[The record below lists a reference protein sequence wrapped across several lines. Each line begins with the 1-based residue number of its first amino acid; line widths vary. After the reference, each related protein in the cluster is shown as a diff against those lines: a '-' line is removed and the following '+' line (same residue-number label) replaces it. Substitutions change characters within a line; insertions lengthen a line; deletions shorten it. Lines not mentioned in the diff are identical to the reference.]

1 MKCTRSLNNVAIIL
15 NLISSISL
23 IQRTSADL
31 SEDYLN
37 ELRQNYLKSIALV
50 SNKSSD
56 IIYDNCNSYLKAY
69 GKESSEFI
77 KCSIERAR
85 PFRLCEKCVV
95 NYQKAVQVFA
105 DIYSNDEQKD
115 GCRALLLD
123 SDRVAVL
130 NQVHSNILKIWLEA
144 DCKNCFSE
152 IKEDKNGTVVY
163 SLSESTKRFLHLY
176 ENISQCIDWN
186 QNITIPV
193 EKANIT
199 VCDICLE
206 SYTDINAHFKNL
218 MKNTSHHVCMD
229 LVDMMNYTRLM
240 WGKTLHCSRRFPD
253 DLPIILMA
261 SFLGCVPIVF
271 YCCSWYFAGEHS
283 KIILKQ
289 KRMPKRLRSI
299 YGTYDVSET
308 DGLLRSTSSSPS

>member
-15 NLISSISL
+15 NLISSIGL

-186 QNITIPV
+186 QNITIP
-193 EKANIT
+193 
-199 VCDICLE
+199 
-206 SYTDINAHFKNL
+206 
-218 MKNTSHHVCMD
+218 
-229 LVDMMNYTRLM
+229 MNYTRLM